1 MKKELGRNSKALATF
16 AADIALGK
24 KAKDIKMFNAKSAT
38 PIADY
43 FVLAS
48 CESRPQLKA
57 TMTSIVEEAKKGG
70 ERVHYEGVID
80 SGWVIIDFGSVVV
93 HLMNEEIRDYYN
105 LDELWGSAAM
115 VYHM

>member
-1 MKKELGRNSKALATF
+1 MKKELERDSKALATF

-24 KAKDIKMFNAKSAT
+24 KAKDIKIFNVKSTT

-48 CESRPQLKA
+48 CESGPQLKA
-57 TMTSIVEEAKKGG
+57 TMTSIVEEAKKGRK
-70 ERVHYEGVID
+70 RVRSEGMID
-80 SGWVIIDFGSVVV
+80 SGWVIIDLGSVVV
-93 HLMNEEIRDYYN
+93 HLMNEELRDYYN
-105 LDELWGSAAM
+105 LDELWGKASI